1 MNLRRLSQLS
11 ALALL
16 VALLAGGTFT
26 AVHPASASATVAQGA
41 AGGAT
46 TLGDFIW
53 Q

>member
-1 MNLRRLSQLS
+1 MNLRRLPQLS

-16 VALLAGGTFT
+16 VALLAGGAFT
-26 AVHPASASATVAQGA
+26 AAHPASASVTAAQEAT
-41 AGGAT
+41 GGAT